1 MEKAVFTQFLETPIG
16 GLRIVCTDVGLQQIQ
31 FVKAPRGAGKAG
43 DHPLLKRVERQLLEY
58 FSKKRKS
65 FHIPL
70 DMQGTDFQKKAWQ
83 ALLEIPYG
91 ERRSYAEQAKFMG
104 KTTHY
109 SRAVGGANNK
119 NPIPIVIPC
128 HRVVGSNQ
136 SLVGYAGGL
145 KIKEYLL
152 NLES

>member
-1 MEKAVFTQFLETPIG
+1 MFTQFLQTPMG
-16 GLRIVCTDVGLQQIQ
+16 WLKIVCTDVGLQQIQ
-31 FVKAPRGAGKAG
+31 FVKAPRGTRKAD
-43 DHPLLKRVERQLLEY
+43 DHPLLKTVERQLQDY

-65 FHIPL
+65 FHLPL
-70 DMQGTDFQKKAWQ
+70 DMRGTDFQKKAWQ

-91 ERRSYAEQAKFMG
+91 ERRSYAEQAKVMG

-119 NPIPIVIPC
+119 NPIPIIVPC

-152 NLES
+152 DLES